1 MLRLFSGL
9 CTLVGFLVLVA
20 AGLFFFRDRLAGR
33 LFESAVERETGLT
46 WTGGTAEVN
55 LAKATINIR
64 GLELVNPGHFPE
76 RRCLDIPSAKIEFD
90 LERLQSGHLVVRK
103 LTLDIA
109 RLVIVRT
116 ALGELNLER
125 IKALVLSPEEK
136 RPAGKS
142 PIPPQ
147 QFLIER
153 VEMSAERIEALDFS
167 ASPNPPP
174 LINEIKLSGIAFT
187 NIQNGRDLQRAVL
200 TRILQ
205 AASVKI
211 PGFDLERLAAL
222 SPKPAKEE
230 PTPTAPP
237 TMGPILPKLSDP
249 TAEKEQPPAK
259 PVPAPAGT
267 DAPAF
272 PIPAPP
278 AKQ

>member
-9 CTLVGFLVLVA
+9 CTFVGFLVLIA
-20 AGLFFFRDRLAGR
+20 AGLFIFRNRLATR
-33 LFESAVERETGLT
+33 MFEGAVERETGLT
-46 WTGGTAEVN
+46 WVGGSAEVN
-55 LAKATINIR
+55 VAKATITIK

-90 LERLQSGHLVVRK
+90 LEKLQSAQPVVKK

-125 IKALVLSPEEK
+125 IKALALSSEEK
-136 RPAGKS
+136 RPSGKT
-142 PIPPQ
+142 PAAPP

-153 VEMSAERIEALDFS
+153 VDMSTDRIEALDFS

-174 LINEIKLSGIAFT
+174 LINEIKLSGVTFA
-187 NIQNGRDLQRAVL
+187 NIRNGRDLQRAVL

-211 PGFDLERLAAL
+211 PGFDIDRLAAI
-222 SPKPAKEE
+222 SPKPVKDQQQAVPVPSMGPIVPKLSEPAGEAKKQDK
-230 PTPTAPP
+230 PPAPP
-237 TMGPILPKLSDP
+237 T
-249 TAEKEQPPAK
+249 TE
-259 PVPAPAGT
+259 
-267 DAPAF
+267 DAPAI
-272 PIPAPP
+272 PIPAP